1 MSSGKKYLKALSNVL
16 FYLVCLIL
24 LITVV
29 PKILVFFLPFII
41 GWIISAIANPAVRFL
56 EEKIKFKRKTTSA
69 IAIILI
75 LAIVIS
81 IVYGIG
87 YFLITQ
93 GIGFFTSIPKMW
105 PSLEKDL
112 DEFGDK
118 INNIFRY
125 LPDSA
130 VSSINN
136 FGNTLEK
143 YVSDLVSGLGT
154 PTINAVSNVAKGLPS
169 VIISVIMCVLSAYFF
184 TTDRNTLL
192 EKAQK
197 FIPKVAYDKLE
208 VVVRGMKKAV
218 GGYFVAQFKIEI
230 WIYLITF
237 IGLMIL
243 RIDFA
248 AIIALGIAVLDLL
261 PFFGAGL
268 IMVPWAIISFVN
280 GDYFV
285 AAGLLVVW
293 GIGQIFRQIIQP
305 KIVGDQVGLNPLPT
319 LFLLFIGFEFGSM
332 FGMIIAVPI
341 GIIVV
346 SLYEE
351 GLFRGLL
358 DSIKVLWDGM
368 SRFRHFTPEEMAQ
381 ITGKDE
387 KEETR
392 DNGEAIKGDTEN
404 KDA

>member
-230 WIYLITF
+230 WI
-237 IGLMIL
+237 
-243 RIDFA
+243 
-248 AIIALGIAVLDLL
+248 
-261 PFFGAGL
+261 
-268 IMVPWAIISFVN
+268 
-280 GDYFV
+280 
-285 AAGLLVVW
+285 
-293 GIGQIFRQIIQP
+293 
-305 KIVGDQVGLNPLPT
+305 
-319 LFLLFIGFEFGSM
+319 
-332 FGMIIAVPI
+332 
-341 GIIVV
+341 
-346 SLYEE
+346 
-351 GLFRGLL
+351 
-358 DSIKVLWDGM
+358 
-368 SRFRHFTPEEMAQ
+368 
-381 ITGKDE
+381 
-387 KEETR
+387 
-392 DNGEAIKGDTEN
+392 
-404 KDA
+404 